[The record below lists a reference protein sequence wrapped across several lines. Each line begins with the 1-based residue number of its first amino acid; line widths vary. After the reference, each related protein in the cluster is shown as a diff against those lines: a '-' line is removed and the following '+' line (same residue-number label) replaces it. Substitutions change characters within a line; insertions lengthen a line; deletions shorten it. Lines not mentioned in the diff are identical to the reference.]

1 MDSPHKVDVAGSLFT
16 SLHRHIKIEGRQ
28 MPRQD
33 MEGTG
38 SVSLSAA
45 TRRSCPAAC
54 VGAPLAADKLFQPT
68 PFQCF
73 DITELSP
80 TRPGAHKPLQVAHE
94 ELPRWSKAMQQYM
107 CACHKLAAWEGGL
120 QHVNTTP
127 EPTSLMGEWTQHER
141 WHGIEPMQLLDLH
154 GVSLI
159 PSNSIVHCAPSLQV
173 ITHLSIAPPPAR
185 RYPSPKPDPHAYLR
199 KGEGALVRAF
209 KAPDAAAV
217 SRDPPAAPPGTIG
230 APPSPPRAGAATLR
244 DNPPNT
250 AFRRFY
256 ERGDLPISVDHKSFK
271 NAIKWKVCVA
281 QPHGSLQG
289 SLQALSL

>member
-1 MDSPHKVDVAGSLFT
+1 
-16 SLHRHIKIEGRQ
+16 

-173 ITHLSIAPPPAR
+173 ITHLSIAPPPRPQVPFAQARPPRLPAEGRRRPRPRLQGPRCRSSEQRPAGGAPRNYWGAAITTACGCGDAAGQPAQHRIPPLLRAR
-185 RYPSPKPDPHAYLR
+185 RLAYQC
-199 KGEGALVRAF
+199 G
-209 KAPDAAAV
+209 P
-217 SRDPPAAPPGTIG
+217 
-230 APPSPPRAGAATLR
+230 
-244 DNPPNT
+244 
-250 AFRRFY
+250 
-256 ERGDLPISVDHKSFK
+256 
-271 NAIKWKVCVA
+271 
-281 QPHGSLQG
+281 
-289 SLQALSL
+289 